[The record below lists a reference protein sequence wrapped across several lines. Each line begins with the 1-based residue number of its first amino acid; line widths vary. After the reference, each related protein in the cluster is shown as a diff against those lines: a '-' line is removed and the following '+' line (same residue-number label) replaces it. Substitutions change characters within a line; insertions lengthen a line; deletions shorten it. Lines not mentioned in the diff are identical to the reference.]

1 MSAGKK
7 HLIVDA
13 ENVLRKTRESRS
25 REFELSNSIFDQWL
39 YWSAIFL
46 GELDIPD
53 DRIHYFQIA
62 YMESCREVQSSIVL
76 AFHGS
81 YKNAVQILRNWLELT
96 VAGIYYDHD
105 QTEGQNWQR
114 KGHHLKFKTF
124 KRRLERDRL
133 LSAETFQEIS
143 EAWEKLSAYVHSLGP
158 ILEGTRAETGYGA
171 VFAEYNQK
179 YFDEWFGFLTEIYSL
194 CCILLIEHIPEV
206 LGSKEINYLLPK
218 DKLESLK
225 DRVTNR

>member
-1 MSAGKK
+1 MNMSAGKK
-7 HLIVDA
+7 HLIDDA

-25 REFELSNSIFDQWL
+25 REFELSDSIFDQWL

-81 YKNAVQILRNWLELT
+81 YKNAVQILRNWLELI
-96 VAGIYYDHD
+96 VAGIYYDHH
-105 QTEGQNWQR
+105 QAEGQNWQR

-124 KRRLERDRL
+124 KKRLERDRL
-133 LSAETFQEIS
+133 LSVETFQEIS
-143 EAWEKLSAYVHSLGP
+143 EAWEGLSAYV
-158 ILEGTRAETGYGA
+158 
-171 VFAEYNQK
+171 QK
-179 YFDEWFGFLTEIYSL
+179 
-194 CCILLIEHIPEV
+194 
-206 LGSKEINYLLPK
+206 IN
-218 DKLESLK
+218 
-225 DRVTNR
+225 